1 MNISKS
7 LLEAA
12 AKIAAQPV
20 NQHSSRGNYVL
31 SEEHLAEDKV
41 TVVHKGDG
49 GHHRI
54 TVGTIKV
61 GPHAGKHFVD
71 AKFDTSNDPHKPS
84 GHGSTKSLAN
94 YVHKGNGTAEKRS
107 KLHNALVAAHKTGD
121 KKKVLAAVKEHGYSH
136 HNWQLHESE
145 QLDEANSY
153 ASEAAAKAVA
163 QSLSKKHADAG
174 FSHGKHPEGGYK
186 VTHSTIHGKE
196 LSKMIADLGDK
207 KLHEEMTDDQKA
219 HAEHIVKSLKSDAE
233 GFKKRYGVDW
243 EGVMYATANKMAMKE
258 DVDTEVM
265 EILGEA
271 RYGHLARGESSG
283 RHYKD
288 EHGVTW
294 DDEGHSDH
302 GHINWGRGPQP
313 HLHRGDQ
320 ARKHFTKPAATK
332 HYHEVP
338 YAKKEDAKREGMKWH
353 AEKKKWYHTDAAKSA
368 TSKFKKLHEEELSEE
383 LRERLAANAAENKD
397 RTPIAGVD
405 KTKKTEDKRGLHRV
419 AVTVSDP
426 NHPAVSQR
434 KETVQKFVKVRAGGR
449 FEAEGNARRH
459 YQKQGYKVHDVN
471 HHSEIKEE
479 VEGVLTSELFT
490 EEHATREAAQ
500 KRLEAIEKKHPLA
513 KHSVIQGRRTGKW
526 HIVRHTSGGM
536 HVVEGYEPEF
546 DELIEDCGLDSKG
559 DWQSYKSKADKKKSD
574 GIDDDGGD
582 KKAKDNIKEGDESEA
597 DYQAYLKSLKDKKD
611 KTKSTIKSV
620 RGK

>member
-1 MNISKS
+1 MKITKS
-7 LLEAA
+7 MLEAA
-12 AKIAAQPV
+12 LGVLQKPV
-20 NQHSSRGNYVL
+20 NQHSPKGNYVVESYEAAERHHDL
-31 SEEHLAEDKV
+31 AKKHKDNPARYAEHMQKYHEMSAEW
-41 TVVHKGDG
+41 
-49 GHHRI
+49 
-54 TVGTIKV
+54 
-61 GPHAGKHFVD
+61 
-71 AKFDTSNDPHKPS
+71 S
-84 GHGSTKSLAN
+84 
-94 YVHKGNGTAEKRS
+94 RS
-107 KLHNALVAAHKTGD
+107 KGRHRVADQHDSKAELFANDLKKHKAL
-121 KKKVLAAVKEHGYSH
+121 KE
-136 HNWQLHESE
+136 EE

-163 QSLSKKHADAG
+163 HSLSKKHADAG

-207 KLHEEMTDDQKA
+207 LHEEMSDDQKA
-219 HAEHIVKSLKSDAE
+219 HAEHIVKSLKKDAE
-233 GFKKRYGVDW
+233 GFKQRYGVDW

-258 DVDTEVM
+258 EVEADVL

-302 GHINWGRGPQP
+302 GHVNWGRGPQP
-313 HLHRGDQ
+313 
-320 ARKHFTKPAATK
+320 ARKHSYSKPAATK
-332 HYHEVP
+332 YYHEVP

-353 AEKKKWYHTDAAKSA
+353 AEKKKWYHTDAGKSA
-368 TSKFKKLHEEELSEE
+368 TSKFKKLNESYDDDDLATGKLSKLHEEELSEE
-383 LRERLAANAAENKD
+383 LRKRLAANAAANKD
-397 RTPIAGVD
+397 RVPVAGVD
-405 KTKKTEDKRGLHRV
+405 KTKKANEKRGLHRV

-434 KETVQKFVKVRAGGR
+434 KEKIQKFVKVRAGGR

-479 VEGVLTSELFT
+479 VEGFLTTELFT

-526 HIVRHTSGGM
+526 HVVRHTSGGM

-559 DWQSYKSKADKKKSD
+559 DWQNYKSKADKKKSD